1 MKIYTG
7 ECFHINWRLQQGD
20 IFCGEKLFPIGR
32 KFLELPKQEEIILV
46 MSRANVSCPV
56 KHIFARKPGLPP

>member
-1 MKIYTG
+1 MVTLAAG
-7 ECFHINWRLQQGD
+7 E
-20 IFCGEKLFPIGR
+20 IFCGKKLFPIGR
-32 KFLELPKQEEIILV
+32 KSVELPKQEEIILV